1 MPNNVPSRGR
11 ALGNGS
17 ARLWEYLPHWAE
29 KHQSLRFNRKAVR
42 EPRPTTVF
50 PAPTLARCNL
60 TKRMFEYPDARNVA
74 ILGDTHGLFRPELGE
89 HLSGIDLIL
98 HSGDVGQITVL
109 HQLKQF
115 APVIAVRGNVD
126 DHIGGL
132 PETELVSI
140 HGRLVYLLH
149 VLANLDLDPAV
160 AGVAM
165 VVSGH
170 SHQPVIRKAKGVLYV
185 NPGSVGPRRFKLPVC
200 FVRAEFSE
208 AGIETRLIHLFE

>member
-1 MPNNVPSRGR
+1 
-11 ALGNGS
+11 
-17 ARLWEYLPHWAE
+17 
-29 KHQSLRFNRKAVR
+29 
-42 EPRPTTVF
+42 
-50 PAPTLARCNL
+50 
-60 TKRMFEYPDARNVA
+60 MFEYPDARNVV
-74 ILGDTHGLFRPELGE
+74 ILGDTHGLLRPEVSE

-98 HSGDVGQITVL
+98 HSGDVGQMTVL
-109 HQLKQF
+109 HRLKQF

-126 DHIGGL
+126 DHLAGL

-140 HGRLVYLLH
+140 HGHLVYLLH
-149 VLANLDLDPAV
+149 VLANLDLDPVV

-165 VVSGH
+165 IVSGH

-208 AGIETRLIHLFE
+208 TGIETNLINLLG

>member
-1 MPNNVPSRGR
+1 
-11 ALGNGS
+11 
-17 ARLWEYLPHWAE
+17 
-29 KHQSLRFNRKAVR
+29 
-42 EPRPTTVF
+42 
-50 PAPTLARCNL
+50 
-60 TKRMFEYPDARNVA
+60 MFEYPDAKNVA
-74 ILGDTHGLFRPELGE
+74 ILGDSHGLLRLELSE
-89 HLSGIDLIL
+89 HLSGIDLIV
-98 HSGDVGQITVL
+98 HSGDLGQITVL

-126 DHIGGL
+126 DHIAGL

-140 HGRLVYLLH
+140 HGHLVYILH
-149 VLANLDLDPAV
+149 VLANLELDPAV
-160 AGVAM
+160 AGIAM

-208 AGIETRLIHLFE
+208 TGIEANLIQLLE

>member
-1 MPNNVPSRGR
+1 
-11 ALGNGS
+11 
-17 ARLWEYLPHWAE
+17 
-29 KHQSLRFNRKAVR
+29 
-42 EPRPTTVF
+42 
-50 PAPTLARCNL
+50 
-60 TKRMFEYPDARNVA
+60 MFEYPDARNVA
-74 ILGDTHGLFRPELGE
+74 ILGDTHGLFRPELRE
-89 HLSGIDLIL
+89 HLSGVDLIL

-140 HGRLVYLLH
+140 RGRLVYLLH
-149 VLANLDLDPAV
+149 VLANLDMDPVV
-160 AGVAM
+160 AGVTM

-170 SHQPVIRKAKGVLYV
+170 SHQPVIRKGKGVLYV

-208 AGIETRLIHLFE
+208 TGIEPHLIHLFG

>member
-1 MPNNVPSRGR
+1 
-11 ALGNGS
+11 
-17 ARLWEYLPHWAE
+17 
-29 KHQSLRFNRKAVR
+29 
-42 EPRPTTVF
+42 
-50 PAPTLARCNL
+50 
-60 TKRMFEYPDARNVA
+60 MFEYPDARNVA
-74 ILGDTHGLFRPELGE
+74 ILGDTHGLLRPELSE

-109 HQLKQF
+109 HRLKQF

-126 DHIGGL
+126 DHLAGL

-140 HGRLVYLLH
+140 RGHLVYLLH
-149 VLANLDLDPAV
+149 VLGNLDLDPGV

-200 FVRAEFSE
+200 FVRAEFSQT
-208 AGIETRLIHLFE
+208 GIEPCLIQLFE